1 MELIRKLLR
10 RLRGCILRGGT
21 SAQRELE
28 ALKARGLR
36 IGEHVDIFTDYP
48 FDSLYPGLIT
58 VGDYVTI
65 SSNVKI
71 LAHDASM
78 GYLTE
83 GTCKIGIVEIGNHVF
98 IGQGSTILC
107 NVRIGDY
114 AVIGAGSVVTSDVP
128 SHTVYAGNPARFIKT
143 TEDFTQQHLRNYET
157 HPCIQRPWR
166 ELTQFSANE
175 WDEIRTQLKDTH
187 GYIVRKKKDVL

>member
-1 MELIRKLLR
+1 MKLIRKILSRIR
-10 RLRGCILRGGT
+10 RLLFGGQ
-21 SAQRELE
+21 SPAQAELE

-48 FDSLYPGLIT
+48 FDSLYPGLIS

-83 GTCKIGIVEIGNHVF
+83 GACKIGIVQIGNHVF
-98 IGQGSTILC
+98 IGHGATILC

-128 SHTVYAGNPARFIKT
+128 PHTVYAGNPARFIMT
-143 TEDFTQQHLRNYET
+143 TEDFRKKHLNAIQT
-157 HPCIQRPWR
+157 HPTTNTPWR
-166 ELTQFSANE
+166 ELVKNQAGD
-175 WDEIRTQLKDTH
+175 WDDLQNQLQNTY
-187 GYIVRKKKDVL
+187 GYIVRD

>member
-10 RLRGCILRGGT
+10 RLKVYLRGQT

-78 GYLTE
+78 GYLTA

-143 TEDFTQQHLRNYET
+143 TEEFKQQHLHGYET

-166 ELTQFSANE
+166 ELTQLNANE

-187 GYIVRKKKDVL
+187 GYIVRKKKDVS

>member
-1 MELIRKLLR
+1 MISGKS
-10 RLRGCILRGGT
+10 
-21 SAQRELE
+21 SAQLELE

-78 GYLTE
+78 GYSNE
-83 GTCKIGIVEIGNHVF
+83 GACKIGVVEIGNHVF
-98 IGQGSTILC
+98 IGHGTTILC

-114 AVIGAGSVVTSDVP
+114 AVIGAGSVVTCDVP
-128 SHTVYAGNPARFIKT
+128 PHTVYAGNPAKFIKT
-143 TEDFTQQHLRNYET
+143 TNEFKQQHQHGCET
-157 HPCIQRPWR
+157 HPVFQRSWR
-166 ELTQFSANE
+166 EITQFAPHE
-175 WDEIRTQLKDTH
+175 WDEFRSQLKDTY
-187 GYIVRKKKDVL
+187 GYITRKKKDVS

>member
-1 MELIRKLLR
+1 MKLRRIMNKLLR
-10 RLRGCILRGGT
+10 GGKNP
-21 SAQRELE
+21 AQIELE
-28 ALKARGLR
+28 TLKARGLR
-36 IGEHVDIFTDYP
+36 IGEHVDIFSEYP

-98 IGQGSTILC
+98 IGHGTTILC

-114 AVIGAGSVVTSDVP
+114 AVIGAGSVVTCDVP
-128 SHTVYAGNPARFIKT
+128 PYTVYAGNPAYFVKT
-143 TEDFTQQHLRNYET
+143 ADAFQNQHINGCES
-157 HPCIQRPWR
+157 HPTIDRPWR
-166 ELTQFSANE
+166 EIKELRGDE
-175 WDEIRTQLKDTH
+175 WDKLRSQLKDTY
-187 GYIVRKKKDVL
+187 GYIIRKKKDEL

>member
-1 MELIRKLLR
+1 MLRRILSKLLSH
-10 RLRGCILRGGT
+10 GK
-21 SAQRELE
+21 SPAEAELN

-65 SSNVKI
+65 SSNVRI

-83 GTCKIGIVEIGNHVF
+83 GICKIGVVEIGNHVF
-98 IGQGSTILC
+98 IGHGATILC

-114 AVIGAGSVVTSDVP
+114 AVIGAGSVVTCDVP
-128 SHTVYAGNPARFIKT
+128 AHTVYAGNPARFVKT
-143 TEDFTQQHLRNYET
+143 TEEFQQQHLCGCET
-157 HPCIQRPWR
+157 HPTIHRPWR
-166 ELTQFSANE
+166 ELTRLRGEE
-175 WDEIRTQLKDTH
+175 WNDLREQLKDTY
-187 GYIVRKKKDVL
+187 GYIVRKKKDEL

>member
-1 MELIRKLLR
+1 MGLRKIVN
-10 RLRGCILRGGT
+10 RLLRGGK
-21 SAQRELE
+21 SPAQIELE

-65 SSNVKI
+65 SSNVRI

-83 GTCKIGIVEIGNHVF
+83 GACKIGVVEIGNHVF
-98 IGQGSTILC
+98 IGHGATILC

-114 AVIGAGSVVTSDVP
+114 AVIGAGSVVTCDVP
-128 SHTVYAGNPARFIKT
+128 AHTVYAGNPARFVKT
-143 TEDFTQQHLRNYET
+143 TEEFQQQHLNGYET
-157 HPCIQRPWR
+157 HYTTDRPWR
-166 ELTQFSANE
+166 EITKYGDDA
-175 WDEIRTQLKDTH
+175 WDDLRTQLKDTY
-187 GYIVRKKKDVL
+187 GYIVRKKKDEL

>member
-1 MELIRKLLR
+1 MGR
-10 RLRGCILRGGT
+10 RGK
-21 SAQRELE
+21 SPAQIELE
-28 ALKARGLR
+28 ALKNRGLR
-36 IGEHVDIFTDYP
+36 IGERVDIFTDYP

-78 GYLTE
+78 GYITE

-98 IGQGSTILC
+98 IGHGATILC

-114 AVIGAGSVVTSDVP
+114 AIIGAGSVVTCDVP
-128 SHTVYAGNPARFIKT
+128 PHTVYAGNPARFVKT
-143 TEDFTQQHLRNYET
+143 TEEFQKQHTEKVKT
-157 HPCIQRPWR
+157 HYTTNRPWR
-166 ELTQFSANE
+166 EIRNLKGHE
-175 WDEIRTQLKDTH
+175 WDELRVQMKDSY
-187 GYIVRKKKDVL
+187 GYIIRKKKDDM

>member
-1 MELIRKLLR
+1 MGR
-10 RLRGCILRGGT
+10 RGK
-21 SAQRELE
+21 SPAQIELE
-28 ALKARGLR
+28 ALKNRGLR
-36 IGEHVDIFTDYP
+36 IGERVDIFTDYP

-78 GYLTE
+78 GYITE

-98 IGQGSTILC
+98 IGHGATILC

-114 AVIGAGSVVTSDVP
+114 AIIGAGSVVTCDVP
-128 SHTVYAGNPARFIKT
+128 PHTVYAGNPARFVKT
-143 TEDFTQQHLRNYET
+143 TEEFQRQHTEKAKT
-157 HPCIQRPWR
+157 HYTTNRHWR
-166 ELTQFSANE
+166 EIRNLKGHE
-175 WDEIRTQLKDTH
+175 WDELRVQMKDSY
-187 GYIVRKKKDVL
+187 GYIIRKKEG

>member
-1 MELIRKLLR
+1 MLRRILSKLLSH
-10 RLRGCILRGGT
+10 GK
-21 SAQRELE
+21 SPAEAELN

-65 SSNVKI
+65 SSNVRI

-83 GTCKIGIVEIGNHVF
+83 GTCKIGVVEIGNHVF
-98 IGQGSTILC
+98 IGHGATILC

-114 AVIGAGSVVTSDVP
+114 AVIGAGSVVTCDVP
-128 SHTVYAGNPARFIKT
+128 AHTVYAGNPARFSK
-143 TEDFTQQHLRNYET
+143 QRRN
-157 HPCIQRPWR
+157 
-166 ELTQFSANE
+166 FSNNIYAATRHILPFIAPGE
-175 WDEIRTQLKDTH
+175 S
-187 GYIVRKKKDVL
+187 

>member
-1 MELIRKLLR
+1 MIRKILSCIR
-10 RLRGCILRGGT
+10 RVLFGGK
-21 SAQRELE
+21 SRAQIELE
-28 ALKARGLR
+28 TLKARGLR

-58 VGDYVTI
+58 VGDHVTI

-83 GTCKIGIVEIGNHVF
+83 GSCKIGIVEIGSHVF
-98 IGQGSTILC
+98 IGHGTTILC

-114 AVIGAGSVVTSDVP
+114 AVIGAGSVVTCDVP
-128 SHTVYAGNPARFIKT
+128 PHTVYAGNPARFIKT
-143 TEDFTQQHLRNYET
+143 TEEFQEQHLQNYKT
-157 HPCIQRPWR
+157 HPVIRRPWR
-166 ELTQFSANE
+166 EITQLEADE
-175 WDEIRTQLKDTH
+175 WDDLRSQLKDTY
-187 GYIVRKKKDVL
+187 GYIVRKKKDVS

>member
-10 RLRGCILRGGT
+10 RLKAYFWGGQT
-21 SAQRELE
+21 FAQRELE

-143 TEDFTQQHLRNYET
+143 TEEFKQQHLRGYET
-157 HPCIQRPWR
+157 HLCIQRPWR
-166 ELTQFSANE
+166 ELTRLNANE

-187 GYIVRKKKDVL
+187 GYIVRKKKDIS

>member
-10 RLRGCILRGGT
+10 RLKVYFRGGQT

-114 AVIGAGSVVTSDVP
+114 AVIGAGSVVTSDIP

-143 TEDFTQQHLRNYET
+143 TEEFKQQHLRGYEI
-157 HPCIQRPWR
+157 HPCIHRPWR
-166 ELTQFSANE
+166 ELTQLNANE
-175 WDEIRTQLKDTH
+175 WGEIRTQLKDTH
-187 GYIVRKKKDVL
+187 GYIVRKKKDIS

>member
-1 MELIRKLLR
+1 MLIRKVVAYIR
-10 RLRGCILRGGT
+10 RMISGK
-21 SAQRELE
+21 SPAQLELE

-36 IGEHVDIFTDYP
+36 IGEHVDIFTEYP

-78 GYLTE
+78 GYSNE
-83 GTCKIGIVEIGNHVF
+83 GICKIGVVEIGNHVF
-98 IGQGSTILC
+98 IGHGTTILC

-114 AVIGAGSVVTSDVP
+114 AVIGAGSVVTCDVP
-128 SHTVYAGNPARFIKT
+128 PHTVYAGNPARFIKT
-143 TEDFTQQHLRNYET
+143 TDEFRQQHQYGCET
-157 HPCIQRPWR
+157 HPVIQRPWR
-166 ELTQFSANE
+166 ELTQLRANE
-175 WDEIRTQLKDTH
+175 WDEIRSQLKDTY
-187 GYIVRKKKDVL
+187 GYITRKKRDVS

>member
-1 MELIRKLLR
+1 MCLFS
-10 RLRGCILRGGT
+10 GGQT

-28 ALKARGLR
+28 VLKAHGLR

-98 IGQGSTILC
+98 IGQDSTILC

-114 AVIGAGSVVTSDVP
+114 AVIGEGSVVTSDVLP
-128 SHTVYAGNPARFIKT
+128 HTVYAGNPARFVKT
-143 TEDFTQQHLRNYET
+143 TEDFKQ
-157 HPCIQRPWR
+157 
-166 ELTQFSANE
+166 
-175 WDEIRTQLKDTH
+175 
-187 GYIVRKKKDVL
+187 

>member
-1 MELIRKLLR
+1 MRPTRIMNKLLT
-10 RLRGCILRGGT
+10 LGGGK
-21 SAQRELE
+21 SPAQVELE

-48 FDSLYPGLIT
+48 FDSLYPGLIS

-83 GTCKIGIVEIGNHVF
+83 GTCKIGVVEIGNHVF
-98 IGQGSTILC
+98 IGHGATILC
-107 NVRIGDY
+107 NVHIGDY
-114 AVIGAGSVVTSDVP
+114 SVIGAGSVVTCDVP
-128 SHTVYAGNPARFIKT
+128 AHTVYAGNPARFVKT
-143 TEDFTQQHLRNYET
+143 AEEFQQQHLENYKT
-157 HPCIQRPWR
+157 HYTTNRPWR
-166 ELTQFSANE
+166 EITKFGPNE
-175 WDEIRTQLKDTH
+175 WEDLRAQLKESY
-187 GYIVRKKKDVL
+187 GYIVRKKKDEL

>member
-1 MELIRKLLR
+1 MIRKIISRIR
-10 RLRGCILRGGT
+10 RLLFGGK
-21 SAQRELE
+21 SPAQAELE

-65 SSNVKI
+65 SSDVKI

-98 IGQGSTILC
+98 IGQGTTILC

-114 AVIGAGSVVTSDVP
+114 AVIGAGSVVTCDVP
-128 SHTVYAGNPARFIKT
+128 PHTVYAGNPARFIKT
-143 TEDFTQQHLRNYET
+143 TEEFREQHLRSCET
-157 HPCIQRPWR
+157 HPVIQRPWR
-166 ELTQFSANE
+166 ELTQLSADE
-175 WDEIRTQLKDTH
+175 WDDIRSQLKDTY
-187 GYIVRKKKDVL
+187 GYIVRKKKDVS